1 MKISPQWV
9 REFVDLSVDDQRLA
23 EDLTAA
29 GIAVEGI
36 SGSGA
41 DTVFEMEIGT
51 NRPDAMNHYGIAR
64 EAAAIYDL
72 RLKELSAVS
81 SQLSANPS
89 KASVKASDMALKRR
103 SSTGRGG
110 AKKKASA
117 AKAASSAASHGA
129 AGSRALSRQTS
140 GAEALSSSA
149 SYGTTRVVP
158 FPITVEEPELCPR
171 FSARVIRGTRIKA
184 SPEKIAHRLRLL
196 DQRPIS
202 NAVDATNYVLWE
214 MGKPTHVFD
223 MGLLEGGRL
232 IIRRAK
238 DGEKLKTLDGVER
251 TLSSEDLVVADAKK
265 PVGLAG
271 VMGGFD
277 TMITDRTKNIL
288 IESAWW
294 DPVTVRKTSRRHG
307 IHTDA
312 SHRFE
317 RGADFESTVLSC
329 DLVAKLILESGGGE
343 LVGGAI
349 DVVSRQMDQAPIVLR
364 LSEVHRILGGNL
376 SAGEIFR
383 ILKKLGFGVIPE
395 GQADAKFR
403 VQIPSWRLDVE
414 REIDLLE
421 EIARVHGYDKFENTL
436 PAYSGAVVDLPN
448 AAMDV
453 AFRERALAL
462 GYNEAVSLTFISHA
476 AAETFGF
483 LTEASAAIAVDHLS
497 ASTARLGAAPFQ
509 SASGRVLDAATLPIR
524 NEPGLDAASLASGT
538 GRVLELENPLS
549 EEASVMRT
557 SLAPGMLDMLAWN
570 LNRDAEEVR
579 LFEMG
584 RVYEMRSGERVEPQR
599 ACLGATMA
607 SVVGSLPA
615 AGRLDISGPLNSPFK
630 PKEGLNGAPLQVE
643 AFRGFKG
650 DVENLLAAFSY
661 RELSFDR
668 KTAGHFHRWRSARA
682 LMDGAV
688 VAQFGQIAEEVKAE
702 RKLRQDIFLAEF
714 DLDELH
720 ARGLRAVRFAAL
732 GKYPAVE
739 RDFSFVF
746 SDEVEFEAM
755 RRAVMALGIR
765 ELREF
770 RPVEIFRG
778 GSIGASKYSILL
790 RAKLQSDEGTLRD
803 EQIAQWAEKM
813 VGALKGI
820 GGVQRA

>member
-1 MKISPQWV
+1 LQATAGGKPALSYEMKLSPQWI
-9 REFVDLSVDDQRLA
+9 REFVQLSVDDRRLA
-23 EDLTAA
+23 GDLTAA

-36 SGSGA
+36 TGSGA

-51 NRPDAMNHYGIAR
+51 NRPDAMNHYGVAR

-72 RLKELSAVS
+72 RLREFSVIS
-81 SQLSANPS
+81 SQFSA
-89 KASVKASDMALKRR
+89 KASGAKAQAGLKSSDAALKRR
-103 SSTGRGG
+103 SSTARGAAG
-110 AKKKASA
+110 KKKTSA
-117 AKAASSAASHGA
+117 AKAGR
-129 AGSRALSRQTS
+129 G
-140 GAEALSSSA
+140 SA
-149 SYGTTRVVP
+149 SRGATEVVP
-158 FPITVEEPELCPR
+158 FPITVEDPELCPR
-171 FSARVIRGTRIKA
+171 FSARVIRGTEIKA
-184 SPEKIAHRLRLL
+184 SPGKIAHRLQLL

-223 MGLLEGGRL
+223 MDLLEGGRL

-238 DGEKLKTLDGVER
+238 DGEKLKTLDGVDR
-251 TLSSEDLVVADAKK
+251 TLSSEDLVVADGKK

-271 VMGGFD
+271 VMGGYD

-294 DPVTVRKTSRRHG
+294 DPVTVRKSSRRHG

-329 DLVAKLILESGGGE
+329 DLVAGMILESGGGE

-376 SAGEIFR
+376 KTGEIFR
-383 ILKKLGFGVIPE
+383 ILKRLGFGVIPE

-414 REIDLLE
+414 REIDLIE
-421 EIARVHGYDKFENTL
+421 EIARVHGFDKFANTL
-436 PAYSGAVVDLPN
+436 PAYSGAVVDLPH
-448 AAMDV
+448 AAADA

-462 GYNEAVSLTFISHA
+462 GYNEALSLTFISHA
-476 AAETFGF
+476 AAESF
-483 LTEASAAIAVDHLS
+483 SS
-497 ASTARLGAAPFQ
+497 GAK
-509 SASGRVLDAATLPIR
+509 
-524 NEPGLDAASLASGT
+524 
-538 GRVLELENPLS
+538 VLELENPLS

-570 LNRDAEEVR
+570 LNRDSENVR

-584 RVYEMRSGERVEPQR
+584 RVYEMRGGERVEPAR
-599 ACLGATMA
+599 ACLGATLA
-607 SVVGSLPA
+607 AVKGSLPA
-615 AGRLDISGPLNSPFK
+615 ASVLDVSKG
-630 PKEGLNGAPLQVE
+630 EHAAAAE
-643 AFRGFKG
+643 AFRCFKG

-661 RELSFDR
+661 CELSFDR
-668 KTAGHFHRWRSARA
+668 ETAEYFHPGRSARV

-688 VAQFGQIAEEVKAE
+688 VGQFGQIADEVKAE
-702 RKLRQDIFLAEF
+702 RKLRQEIFLAEF
-714 DLDELH
+714 DLDLLR
-720 ARGLRAVRFAAL
+720 ARGLREVRFAAL

-746 SDEVEFEAM
+746 SDEVTFEAM
-755 RRAVMALGIR
+755 RRAVLGLRLHALR
-765 ELREF
+765 SF
-770 RPVEIFRG
+770 VPVEIFRG
-778 GSIGASKYSILL
+778 VAIGAGKYSILL
-790 RAKLQSDEGTLRD
+790 RARLQSDEGTLRD
-803 EQIAQWAEKM
+803 EQIAVWAGQI
-813 VGALKGI
+813 VGALQGL